1 MQRYEKGDKA
11 YIIENNRIITPVTI
25 IGIHGDLYTC
35 GIPSG
40 GAIRLKR
47 SRLYETE
54 EDARPHILVEKTKYR
69 SPYDYM

>member
-1 MQRYEKGDKA
+1 MKKGDKA
-11 YIIENNRIITPVTI
+11 YILESNRIITPVTI
-25 IGIHGDLYTC
+25 IGISGGLYTC
-35 GIPSG
+35 SLPSG

-54 EDARPHILVEKTKYR
+54 EEAQSHIPVEKPKYR

>member
-1 MQRYEKGDKA
+1 MKKGDKA
-11 YIIENNRIITPVTI
+11 YIIENNRIITPVKI

-47 SRLYETE
+47 SRMYETE
-54 EDARPHILVEKTKYR
+54 DEARKHIPVEKPKYR